1 MKFQTEGKG
10 VNQEIYNYLFSLF
23 DGMEKLPLIESLI
36 NQKKMFEL
44 MRLKDINFV
53 EYFLETFRVK
63 IEII

>member
-23 DGMEKLPLIESLI
+23 DGMEKLPLIESFI

-44 MRLKDINFV
+44 MRQKDINFV
-53 EYFLETFRVK
+53 KYFVEIFRVK